1 MFYTI
6 IILLNTIIFYNTR
19 KLEAINP
26 FFLSSGLSLTI
37 WHNSKNM
44 VTTNKLYCM
53 GDHNFWN
60 QSPQLN
66 QLNGQMFDAQMVTIP
81 EILTEQSVTKIS
93 LIKYSSHYLIGR
105 VQEIWTLILG
115 VPSSI
120 IVFNGHRKSWDNSV
134 FYFHWFFFFLQLKA
148 KFWISVPS
156 YAAINNK

>member
-6 IILLNTIIFYNTR
+6 IILLNTFILYNTR
-19 KLEAINP
+19 KLEALNP

-44 VTTNKLYCM
+44 VLPINCIAWVT
-53 GDHNFWN
+53 FWN

-134 FYFHWFFFFLQLKA
+134 FYFYWFFFFFLQLKA